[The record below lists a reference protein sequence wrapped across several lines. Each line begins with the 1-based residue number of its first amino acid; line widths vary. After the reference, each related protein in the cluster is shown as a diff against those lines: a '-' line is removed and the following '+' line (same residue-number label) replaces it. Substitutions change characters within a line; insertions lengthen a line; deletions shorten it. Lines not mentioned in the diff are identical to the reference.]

1 MSGAIACEQRQYET
15 YVLSL
20 TEPNS
25 SIEIVPAR
33 GGILTRWQFQGK
45 DIFYLDHERF
55 TDPSLSVRGGNPIL
69 FPICGNLPDNTY
81 TYNGQSYTLK
91 QHGFARDLP
100 WQVVEQPMGDCPSIL
115 LRLKSN
121 QQTREVYPFDFELL
135 FRYTL
140 HEDLLATEQTI
151 INHSDDHPMPFAL
164 GFHPYFGVQDKQKL
178 EFEIPSE
185 EFQDQQTKE
194 VHPFKGDFDLERD
207 ELDLIFQTLS
217 QNTATIVDRHQG
229 TRLKLEFSHAYA
241 NLVFWTLKG
250 KDFYCLEPWTAP
262 RNAMNTGDRLLY
274 LDPGASF
281 ETSVNFYIEL
291 LE

>member
-20 TEPNS
+20 AEPNS

-45 DIFYLDHERF
+45 DIFYLDRERF

-81 TYNGQSYTLK
+81 TYNEQSYTLK

-100 WQVVEQPMGDCPSIL
+100 WQVVEQPMGDHPSIL

-164 GFHPYFGVQDKQKL
+164 GFHPYFWVQDKQKL

-194 VHPFKGDFDLERD
+194 VHPFKGSFDLERD

-217 QNTATIVDRHQG
+217 QNTATIVDRQQG

-250 KDFYCLEPWTAP
+250 KDYYCLEPWTAP

>member
-25 SIEIVPAR
+25 SIEIVPSR

-45 DIFYLDHERF
+45 DIFYLDSERF
-55 TDPSLSVRGGNPIL
+55 TDPNLSVRGGNPIL

-81 TYNGQSYTLK
+81 TYNEQRYTLK
-91 QHGFARDLP
+91 QHGFARELP
-100 WQVVEQPMGDCPSIL
+100 WQIVEQSMGDRPSIL

-121 QQTREVYPFDFELL
+121 PQTREVYPFDFELL

-140 HEDLLATEQTI
+140 QEDLLATEQTI
-151 INHSDDHPMPFAL
+151 INHSDDQPMPFAL
-164 GFHPYFGVQDKQKL
+164 GFHPYFWVQDKQKL

-185 EFQDQQTKE
+185 EFQDQHTKE
-194 VHPFKGDFDLERD
+194 VHPFEGSFDLERD

-217 QNTATIVDRHQG
+217 QNTATIIDHQQG

-250 KDFYCLEPWTAP
+250 KNFYCLEPWTAP

-274 LDPGASF
+274 LDPGASL